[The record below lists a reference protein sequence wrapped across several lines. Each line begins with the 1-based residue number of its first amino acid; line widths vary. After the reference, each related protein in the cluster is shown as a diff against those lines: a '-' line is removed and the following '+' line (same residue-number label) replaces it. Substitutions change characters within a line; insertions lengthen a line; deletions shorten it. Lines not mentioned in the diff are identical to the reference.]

1 MNHNGEESAFLAHI
15 YLIEYE
21 YLPQDRQLRNLGY
34 LYLEHNNCQFD
45 GKNLTDL
52 VLHLSNRKIQD

>member
-1 MNHNGEESAFLAHI
+1 MNHNEEGSAFLAHI

-21 YLPQDRQLRNLGY
+21 YLPQDRQLRNSGY

-45 GKNLTDL
+45 GKKPNG
-52 VLHLSNRKIQD
+52 LSPAFK